1 MPALFFFGIDA
12 PKTSQEVPER
22 VKLRNTPRLTTN
34 PSEFQYV
41 WVICSIV
48 TVDGT
53 GQE

>member
-34 PSEFQYV
+34 PEYV

-48 TVDGT
+48 IVDGT